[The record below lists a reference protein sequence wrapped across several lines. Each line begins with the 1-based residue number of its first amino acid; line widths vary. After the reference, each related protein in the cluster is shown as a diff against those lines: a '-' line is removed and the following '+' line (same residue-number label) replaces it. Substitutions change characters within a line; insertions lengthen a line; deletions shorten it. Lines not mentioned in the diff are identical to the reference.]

1 MPSPFSGP
9 FAHLADLREIPIP
22 PQAPAHALVRGY
34 RETPLDLT
42 DSRAAEPLVDVTS
55 LGIAAANHY
64 AHDRNPPYYAV
75 MPGSIPGVWLREGAA
90 ARLAAVNAR
99 LAGAGLELLT
109 LDGWRST
116 ALQAHMHDVWVPN
129 ALRQRFPGRSEAEIA
144 REVGLYWAAPTV
156 DPRYPAPHATGG
168 AVDLTLR
175 WIDSR
180 EPLWMGSLFDE
191 TSGLAHPDHFERA
204 SDTVAFSDEEA
215 RRNRRLLH
223 HLMTQAGFAQNPTEW
238 WHYGHGEL
246 MWARLT
252 GAPAGLYGMADP
264 PV

>member
-1 MPSPFSGP
+1 MSDP
-9 FAHLADLREIPIP
+9 FADLAPLRETPIP
-22 PQAPAHALVRGY
+22 SQAPLRTLASGY

-42 DSRAAEPLVDVTS
+42 DPRAAEPLVDVAG

-75 MPGSIPGVWLREGAA
+75 MPGSIPGVWLRRGVAE
-90 ARLAAVNAR
+90 RLAAINAR
-99 LAGAGLELLT
+99 LAGVGLELLT

-116 ALQAHMHDVWVPN
+116 ALQAYMHDVWVPA
-129 ALRQRFPGRSEAEIA
+129 ALRARFPQMSEAAIA
-144 REVGLYWAAPTV
+144 AEVGLYWAAPTV

-168 AVDLTLR
+168 AVDLTIR

-191 TSGLAHPDHFERA
+191 TSELAHLDRFEGPVA
-204 SDTVAFSDEEA
+204 DTVAFSDEEA
-215 RRNRRLLH
+215 RRNRRLLY
-223 HLMTQAGFAQNPTEW
+223 HLMTGAGFAGNPTEW

-252 GAPAGLYGMADP
+252 GAPTGFYGMADAP
-264 PV
+264 EG